1 MARRKQRPAP
11 RWQQRLALAETPE
24 DRLAITYD
32 RLRALLADLSRK
44 RRDPFAQR
52 TGRTMAATL
61 AGEAADTLAR
71 MCEEIERTEGSDAA

>member
-1 MARRKQRPAP
+1 MARRKQRPVP
-11 RWQQRLALAETPE
+11 RWQQRMASAVTPE

-52 TGRTMAATL
+52 TGRATAATL
-61 AGEAADTLAR
+61 ASDAADSLAR
-71 MCEEIERTEGSDAA
+71 LCEEIERTEKGHAA